1 MGKEEQQ
8 QDGPADHEGGAT
20 TSGHREW
27 MADLASLIND
37 PGYVRWRSMVAA
49 TGGCASPIHLSG
61 ESMIVDARTGE
72 VLHGY
77 RTSDEVRGHLLVACG
92 NRRSSVCPACSQVYQ
107 ADTFQLIRAGLS
119 GGKGVPETV
128 SAHPRV
134 FLTLTAPSFG
144 PVHTRRE
151 KNGQALACRPRKA
164 DRVCEHGRPVGCHA
178 RHESGDDRLG
188 QPVCA
193 DCYDYVGA
201 VLWQGHAGA
210 LWHRFTLEVRRAL
223 AAEAGMSRRVFAAQ
237 VRVSFAKVAEYQR
250 RGLVHFHAV
259 VRLDGPE
266 GATQLPPPWADH
278 DLLVRAIPAA
288 VRRVLVRTPESGLGR
303 WDLRWGDQLDVRP
316 ILLTDDGSG
325 GGAGLSDRAVASYIA
340 KYASKGAEASGTVD
354 YRISCSACGGRG
366 RFSLVAGCERCRGTG
381 LKPGLL
387 LEALPVSE
395 HARRMIRTC
404 WELGARREFAA
415 LRLRAWAHMLGF
427 RGHFSTKSRAY
438 STTLGA
444 LRGARAL
451 HRASEARE
459 RYGLPAVSD
468 ATTLVLGHWRFA
480 GVGYTPG
487 EEIMAAD
494 VRRRVQTARMIA
506 AEQTEQAEQEER
518 ARQGRAGNGQ
528 PDDRSGQDGAA
539 R

>member
-1 MGKEEQQ
+1 M
-8 QDGPADHEGGAT
+8 GGASA
-20 TSGHREW
+20 TSKKEQIPGLPEW

-37 PGYVRWRSMVAA
+37 PGYARWRSMVAA
-49 TGGCASPIHLSG
+49 TGGCANPIHLAG

-72 VLHGY
+72 VLHDY

-92 NRRSSVCPACSQVYQ
+92 NRRSSVCAACSQVYQ

-128 SAHPRV
+128 TAHPRV

-151 KNGQALACRPRKA
+151 RDGKAAACRPRDR
-164 DRVCEHGRPVGCHA
+164 DRVCGHGQPVGCHA

-188 QPVCA
+188 QPLCA

-223 AAEAGMSRRVFAAQ
+223 AAEAGMSRRVFATQ

-266 GATQLPPPWADH
+266 GGSEVPPSWADH

-288 VRRVLVRTPESGLGR
+288 VRRVSVRTPESTLGG
-303 WDLRWGDQLDVRP
+303 WDLRWGDQLDIRP
-316 ILLTDDGSG
+316 IVVNEDA
-325 GGAGLSDRAVASYIA
+325 AGLSERAVASYIA

-354 YRISCSACGGRG
+354 FRISCPACGGRG
-366 RFSLVAGCERCRGTG
+366 RFSLVAGCARCRGTG
-381 LKPGLL
+381 LKPGLH

-404 WELGARREFAA
+404 WELGARREFAG

-459 RYGLPAVSD
+459 RDGLPGVGD
-468 ATTLVLGHWRFA
+468 VTTLVLGHWRFA

-506 AEQTEQAEQEER
+506 AEQAEQAEREEI
-518 ARQGRAGNGQ
+518 ARQDGENAGKDGSGR
-528 PDDRSGQDGAA
+528 DGEA